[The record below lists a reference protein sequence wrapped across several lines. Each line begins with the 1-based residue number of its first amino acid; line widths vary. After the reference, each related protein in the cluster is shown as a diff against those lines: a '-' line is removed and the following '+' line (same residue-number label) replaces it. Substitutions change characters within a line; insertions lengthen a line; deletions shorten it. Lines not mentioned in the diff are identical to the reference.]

1 MGKTTSRLNFTKK
14 TLAKLAPKE
23 KRYNVF
29 DTDVSGLGISVYP
42 SGQKTF
48 FHLKK
53 VQGWPQRTTIGPFP
67 DLSVENARGNAS
79 GLNQKYS
86 TWKANNYE
94 GQAPREKRSRVPT
107 LGEVLEHYC
116 EQHLRANAKNAAAAM
131 KYARWQCDFY
141 FASWRNRPL
150 SSITRK
156 DVRDKHAEIGAAH
169 GHITANR
176 EVTFIR
182 TLFNHAVHPDIA
194 LWEGANPA
202 RNPKKFLF
210 HEESRERTIERDEA
224 PKFFKHL
231 ANEPH
236 RDLRDFVLLALSI
249 GARRGS
255 ILSMRW
261 DQIDWQ
267 RGLWTIPNP
276 KSRKKNAKPHILPL
290 TKFAGRVLKS
300 RLNQTEWV
308 FPGKSKDRHLT
319 TIKKPWGK
327 FLKRTGIGN
336 LRIHD
341 LRRTLA
347 TNQGE
352 TGASSEVI
360 QRTLGHTE
368 DSEATRIY
376 DRSQRRDDV
385 RGAIDAAIRA
395 LLAAGKMPQ
404 KRLLKAANNEN

>member
-1 MGKTTSRLNFTKK
+1 
-14 TLAKLAPKE
+14 
-23 KRYNVF
+23 
-29 DTDVSGLGISVYP
+29 VSGLGISVYP

-79 GLNQKYS
+79 GLNQKFS
-86 TWKANNYE
+86 TWKANNYQ
-94 GQAPREKRSRVPT
+94 GPGPREKRSRVPT

-116 EQHLRANAKNAAAAM
+116 EQHLRSNAKNAAAAI
-131 KYARWQCDFY
+131 KYARWQLDFY
-141 FASWRNRPL
+141 LASWRNRPL

-156 DVRDKHAEIGAAH
+156 DVRDKHAEIGASH
-169 GHITANR
+169 GHVSANR
-176 EVTFIR
+176 VATFVR
-182 TLFNHAVHPDIA
+182 RLFNHAIHPDIA

-210 HEESRERTIERDEA
+210 HEESRERTIGRGEA
-224 PKFFKHL
+224 PEFFKQL

-236 RDLRDFVLLALSI
+236 RDLRDFILLALSI

-255 ILSMRW
+255 ILAMRW

-267 RGLWTIPNP
+267 RGLWEIPNP

-290 TKFAGRVLKS
+290 TKFAVAVLKG
-300 RLNQTEWV
+300 RAKGGEWV
-308 FPGKSKDRHLT
+308 FPGKIKDSHLPGKTKNSHLT
-319 TIKKPWGK
+319 TVKKPWGK

-347 TNQGE
+347 TQR
-352 TGASSEVI
+352 AILARAPSS
-360 QRTLGHTE
+360 
-368 DSEATRIY
+368 SKK
-376 DRSQRRDDV
+376 
-385 RGAIDAAIRA
+385 
-395 LLAAGKMPQ
+395 LLATLRTARPHGFTTARKDVMTCAVP
-404 KRLLKAANNEN
+404 